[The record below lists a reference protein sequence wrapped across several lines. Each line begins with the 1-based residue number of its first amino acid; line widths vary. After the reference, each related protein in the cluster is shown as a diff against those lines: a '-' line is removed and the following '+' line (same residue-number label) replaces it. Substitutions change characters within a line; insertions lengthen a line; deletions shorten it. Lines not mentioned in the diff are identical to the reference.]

1 MTVERLKDIKR
12 TFELDLTERTY
23 NFLNLDGSNRELLYK
38 EISYEDFIKAVQQK
52 VALKIEW
59 YISDNLNKYKLNV
72 NDLKITFK
80 QKDDWERYD
89 HHTLIDYAVF
99 NFTSDETDEEYEYR
113 IKCIEKENNK
123 VKEIKRADDEVE
135 RLEKELEN
143 IDVDTRKKVLRLQM
157 LKPKKF

>member
-80 QKDDWERYD
+80 QEDDWRSES
-89 HHTLIDYAVF
+89 V
-99 NFTSDETDEEYEYR
+99 
-113 IKCIEKENNK
+113 
-123 VKEIKRADDEVE
+123 V
-135 RLEKELEN
+135 
-143 IDVDTRKKVLRLQM
+143 
-157 LKPKKF
+157 